1 MTNPQSPLPT
11 PRILLTGK
19 NGQVGFELQRSL
31 AVLGEVIALD
41 RDDCDLANPDA
52 IRAVV
57 QRIRPDI
64 IVNPAAHTAVDKAE
78 SEVELATLLNTTAS
92 QVFAEEATKLGA
104 LLVHYSTD
112 YVFDGRKDGAYLEDD
127 VTNPQS
133 VYGKTKLAG
142 EDAIRASGCRHLI
155 FRTSWVFGAHGAN
168 FLKTMLRLMQQRDA
182 LSVVAD
188 QIGAPTSASLIADV
202 TAHAI
207 RQVMDSGRGVG
218 SGDLGVAGSAASP
231 IPNPQSPIP
240 DLYGT
245 YHLVASGETS
255 WHGYASLIN
264 KIANEQGYTLKIAG
278 EAIKAIPASDYPVP
292 APRPANSRLN
302 TQKLQSTFGVVLPDW
317 QVGVQQ
323 VMTQL
328 MDVK

>member
-1 MTNPQSPLPT
+1 MTTPHSPIPT

-31 AVLGEVIALD
+31 AVLGEVIAVD
-41 RDDCDLANPDA
+41 RTECDLSNPA
-52 IRAVV
+52 EIRELV

-78 SEVELATLLNTTAS
+78 SEVELATLLNATAP
-92 QVFAEEATKLGA
+92 QVFAEEAAKLGA

-112 YVFDGRKDGAYLEDD
+112 YVFDGTKDSAYLENDA
-127 VTNPQS
+127 TNPQS

-142 EDAIRASGCRHLI
+142 ELAIAAANPRHLI
-155 FRTSWVFGAHGAN
+155 FRTSWVFGAHGGN
-168 FLKTMLRLMQQRDA
+168 FLKTMLRLMQQRDV

-207 RQVMDSGRGVG
+207 RQCFG
-218 SGDLGVAGSAASP
+218 SEDLGVEGKDVRSKDAAMHSLTNPSSP
-231 IPNPQSPIP
+231 LP

-255 WHGYASLIN
+255 WHGYAALVN
-264 KIANEQGYTLKIAG
+264 DIAAQQGYTLKIAA
-278 EAIKAIPASDYPVP
+278 ENIQAIPATDYPLP

-302 TQKLQSTFGVVLPDW
+302 TQKLQDTFGLVLPDW
-317 QVGVQQ
+317 KLGVRQ
-323 VMTQL
+323 VM
-328 MDVK
+328 MVIGE

>member
-1 MTNPQSPLPT
+1 MALQAIPK
-11 PRILLTGK
+11 ILVTGK

-31 AVLGEVIALD
+31 AVLGEVIAVD
-41 RDDCDLANPDA
+41 RDDCDLSNPDA
-52 IRAVV
+52 IRDLV
-57 QRIRPDI
+57 QRICPDI

-78 SEVELATLLNTTAS
+78 SEVELATLLNTTAP
-92 QVFAEEATKLGA
+92 QVFAEEAAKLGA

-112 YVFDGRKDGAYLEDD
+112 YVFDGRKNGAYLEDD

-188 QIGAPTSASLIADV
+188 QIGAPTSASLLADV
-202 TAHAI
+202 TAQIISQYLRSNNQAEF
-207 RQVMDSGRGVG
+207 
-218 SGDLGVAGSAASP
+218 
-231 IPNPQSPIP
+231 NF
-240 DLYGT
+240 GT
-245 YHLVASGETS
+245 YHVVAAGETS
-255 WHGYASLIN
+255 WHGYASLVN
-264 KIANEQGYTLKIAG
+264 DIAGQQGYTLKVASD
-278 EAIKAIPASDYPVP
+278 AIKAIPASDYPVP

-302 TQKLQSTFGVVLPDW
+302 TQKLQSTFGLLLPDW

-323 VMTQL
+323 VMTLIKQP
-328 MDVK
+328 